1 MYLLILESRAIE
13 VNIDDILKRIN
24 GDVFEVEII
33 YTDWRKGVDSFEIRK
48 KHLKK
53 FIEEYGINM
62 FYCNKIGNIIKMI
75 KFKDMKIEL
84 EVFIN
89 EKKWK

>member
-48 KHLKK
+48 KNL
-53 FIEEYGINM
+53 
-62 FYCNKIGNIIKMI
+62 
-75 KFKDMKIEL
+75 
-84 EVFIN
+84 
-89 EKKWK
+89 

>member
-1 MYLLILESRAIE
+1 
-13 VNIDDILKRIN
+13 
-24 GDVFEVEII
+24 
-33 YTDWRKGVDSFEIRK
+33 
-48 KHLKK
+48 
-53 FIEEYGINM
+53 M

-89 EKKWK
+89 EKNGNNC